1 MSQRPKLFHEIH
13 CGPKEVRV
21 LFCVLCWS
29 STRTLADLTTKA
41 VQGTS
46 LALQSVNNIHCGDSL
61 TLGVFSV
68 GNGIADDI
76 LKEHLEHT
84 TRLFVNESRDALDSS
99 TTCQSTDGRFGDTLD
114 VITEHL
120 AVTLGA
126 SLSESL
132 SSFATTGHDEACVGY
147 EPVDISLLRLQV
159 ACGET
164 APSLRT
170 RE

>member
-84 TRLFVNESRDALDSS
+84 TRLFVNESRNALDAATTCKTTNGRLGDALDIITQHLPVALGS
-99 TTCQSTDGRFGDTLD
+99 TFTKT
-114 VITEHL
+114 
-120 AVTLGA
+120 
-126 SLSESL
+126 L
-132 SSFATTGHDEACVGY
+132 SSLASACH
-147 EPVDISLLRLQV
+147 V
-159 ACGET
+159 ALSCVQ
-164 APSLRT
+164 
-170 RE
+170 